1 VLYVAQMRNTTF
13 ETLGLQFVGAFRYR
27 Y

>member
-1 VLYVAQMRNTTF
+1 VAQMRNATF